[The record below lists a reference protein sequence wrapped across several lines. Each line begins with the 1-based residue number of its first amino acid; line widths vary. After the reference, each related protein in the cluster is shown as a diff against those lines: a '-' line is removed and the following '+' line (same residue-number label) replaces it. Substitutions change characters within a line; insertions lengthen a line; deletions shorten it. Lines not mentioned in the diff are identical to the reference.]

1 MNIRKTKGDFLK
13 GNANIHGKC
22 LLVSVA
28 VAFVLC
34 VVASVAEFE
43 AGCENVRQN
52 VLRLHVI
59 ANSNSD
65 EDQTLKLKVRDAV
78 LEAGEGVFGNGK
90 TSEEAAMMISDN
102 AQLLED
108 AAEKV
113 ITDNGY
119 DYSVSVEVC
128 EDFFPTRTYSDVT
141 LPAGEYTAVK
151 VIIGDGGGKNWW
163 CVMFPPLCLPVAQD
177 EVDISDYLNY
187 YGESVVTA
195 KPKYELRFKVVE
207 WAQKLRARGKG

>member
-1 MNIRKTKGDFLK
+1 MNIRKTKGVFLK

-113 ITDNGY
+113 ITDNAK
-119 DYSVSVEVC
+119 
-128 EDFFPTRTYSDVT
+128 
-141 LPAGEYTAVK
+141 LK
-151 VIIGDGGGKNWW
+151 DGFK
-163 CVMFPPLCLPVAQD
+163 
-177 EVDISDYLNY
+177 S
-187 YGESVVTA
+187 VTA
-195 KPKYELRFKVVE
+195 QTDALLEVMSGASEAAIVDLTLAKALIK
-207 WAQKLRARGKG
+207 